1 MKGAPMDRLRRSTM
15 RMRGF
20 TMIELLIVM
29 IVIGIISVF
38 AVPQGMI
45 AVRGYRLHSSTS
57 AVAAQLSL
65 TRFRATSQFAP
76 YRLNFTSGQRTFTM
90 QRLTS
95 SYAVPTGPEES
106 EEEPHFTS
114 DGITFLATNPGSSK
128 PEPVTVDTGATAVYF
143 NTRGV
148 PVDSVGDPVTNG
160 GYAMYLTNEDDLYDA
175 ITISI
180 GGRVSLWSWDPI
192 GSSWNRR

>member
-1 MKGAPMDRLRRSTM
+1 MGRLIRSSM

-20 TMIELLIVM
+20 TMVELLIAMV
-29 IVIGIISVF
+29 VIGIISVF
-38 AVPQGMI
+38 AIPQGLV

-65 TRFRATSQFAP
+65 TRFRATAQFAP
-76 YRLNFTSGQRTFTM
+76 YRLSFTSGQRTFMM

-95 SYAVPTGPEES
+95 SYAVPTGGEDS
-106 EEEPHFTS
+106 EEEQQFLS
-114 DGITFLATNPGSSK
+114 QGVSFLATKPTAAKPG
-128 PEPVTVDTGATAVYF
+128 PVTVDTGATAVYF

-148 PVDSVGDPVTNG
+148 PVDSSGDPVTNG
-160 GYAMYLTNEDDLYDA
+160 GYAIYLENEDDLYDA

-180 GGRVSLWSWDPI
+180 GGRVSLWGWDSIGGSWT
-192 GSSWNRR
+192 RR

>member
-1 MKGAPMDRLRRSTM
+1 
-15 RMRGF
+15 MRGF
-20 TMIELLIVM
+20 TIVELLLVM
-29 IVIGIISVF
+29 VVFGIISVF
-38 AVPQGMI
+38 AIPQGLI

-76 YRLNFTSGQRTFTM
+76 YRLSFTSGQRTFTM

-95 SYAVPTGPEES
+95 SYAVPTGGEDS
-106 EEEPHFTS
+106 EEEQHFAS
-114 DGITFLATNPGSSK
+114 EGISFLATNPTSAK
-128 PEPVTVDTGATAVYF
+128 PDPVTVDAGATAVYF

-148 PVDSVGDPVTNG
+148 PVDSSGDPVTNG
-160 GYAMYLTNEDDLYDA
+160 GYAIYLENEDDLYDA

-180 GGRVSLWSWDPI
+180 GGRVSLWGWDPS
-192 GSSWNRR
+192 GSSWTRR